1 MLTDILFPLKGSL
14 VLHTMANFCI
24 NFFFF
29 ICCVKMD
36 ATTVLKAE
44 KQAITIGVSVFSL
57 TFGVP
62 LGLAFA
68 LKTYVSMDKTLSDSL
83 PMIAISQ
90 SLTVFISISVLLSE
104 LKILNTDVGR
114 LTLSS
119 AMFSDV
125 ISFSMTVV
133 LFAVLQGKTVNMLK
147 LVWIILSIIA
157 LLVVIIYV
165 MRPTIVWIV
174 NRLNGTPIDEFCM
187 LFIFLCVLTTALFS
201 ESIGQH
207 SAMGPI
213 ILGLAVPEGPPLG
226 TSLISKME
234 TVACGFLYPIYL
246 AVSGLQTDVF
256 KINIRSTWIVT
267 IIVLVSFIVK
277 IGAVMLPGYYYNVPM
292 KDCFVIGLLLNGRG
306 IAELTMYNIWKED
319 KILTE
324 QEFSL
329 MVVSIL
335 VINATIAPLI
345 KFLFD
350 PSAQYHS
357 GKKCSIQHTKRDSEL
372 RIMVCIYKDEN
383 IPTMLNILEASCA
396 STESNVT
403 AIALLLV
410 ELLGRSRPI
419 LVAHQQ
425 HGTLQSTPCNS
436 TQLDNALKQYVT
448 LNEGCAYVQSF
459 TSISDFNTI
468 HDDVCLISLD
478 RGANMILMP
487 FHKRWEIDGTVEINN
502 RAIQTVNIKVL
513 ERAPCSV
520 GILID
525 RGILSCSPSLLLAKA
540 PYYVA
545 VLFIGGADDAE
556 ALAYASR
563 MSRHECVNVT
573 VVWFLVFGE
582 ENSKDRKRDSDLVDE
597 YRYYNVGN
605 KRFEINEEVVKDAIE
620 LSSCIRRRIDY
631 FDLVMVGRWHSQSIL
646 LHGHDQWSECPE
658 LGVIGDMLASQDFVT
673 KASILVVQQQRMG
686 VRLVKNNLNVMP
698 NQRDQLAHGVLMD
711 ETRTTSCTISVNT

>member
-1 MLTDILFPLKGSL
+1 
-14 VLHTMANFCI
+14 
-24 NFFFF
+24 
-29 ICCVKMD
+29 
-36 ATTVLKAE
+36 
-44 KQAITIGVSVFSL
+44 
-57 TFGVP
+57 
-62 LGLAFA
+62 
-68 LKTYVSMDKTLSDSL
+68 
-83 PMIAISQ
+83 
-90 SLTVFISISVLLSE
+90 
-104 LKILNTDVGR
+104 
-114 LTLSS
+114 
-119 AMFSDV
+119 
-125 ISFSMTVV
+125 
-133 LFAVLQGKTVNMLK
+133 
-147 LVWIILSIIA
+147 
-157 LLVVIIYV
+157 
-165 MRPTIVWIV
+165 
-174 NRLNGTPIDEFCM
+174 
-187 LFIFLCVLTTALFS
+187 
-201 ESIGQH
+201 
-207 SAMGPI
+207 
-213 ILGLAVPEGPPLG
+213 
-226 TSLISKME
+226 
-234 TVACGFLYPIYL
+234 
-246 AVSGLQTDVF
+246 
-256 KINIRSTWIVT
+256 
-267 IIVLVSFIVK
+267 
-277 IGAVMLPGYYYNVPM
+277 
-292 KDCFVIGLLLNGRG
+292 
-306 IAELTMYNIWKED
+306 
-319 KILTE
+319 
-324 QEFSL
+324 